1 MQLWNIVVY
10 NYKWNLKV
18 GEDKGTRIK
27 VYQTSS
33 SDNLHLHLKK
43 PTKTTNPNP
52 NPPPKKNKTHTQK
65 NPNNTKPH
73 QFGRVKP
80 GTRWRNAEKKQRREE
95 TEVGT
100 TPASFSVLDIILLWD
115 LVISQDSP
123 WSSRLS
129 LSNKDNLATAVNYNV
144 QSTLTSADGRITT
157 ITTFIE

>member
-1 MQLWNIVVY
+1 MQLWNILVY

-27 VYQTSS
+27 VHQTSS
-33 SDNLHLHLKK
+33 SDNLHLYLQKK
-43 PTKTTNPNP
+43 PQKQQTQTPQKTKT
-52 NPPPKKNKTHTQK
+52 HAQK
-65 NPNNTKPH
+65 NPNNREPH

-80 GTRWRNAEKKQRREE
+80 GTRWRYAEKKQRREE
-95 TEVGT
+95 TEVGMT
-100 TPASFSVLDIILLWD
+100 SASFLVLDIILLWN

-129 LSNKDNLATAVNYNV
+129 LSNKDNLATAVNYDV
-144 QSTLTSADGRITT
+144 QSTLTSVDRRITT